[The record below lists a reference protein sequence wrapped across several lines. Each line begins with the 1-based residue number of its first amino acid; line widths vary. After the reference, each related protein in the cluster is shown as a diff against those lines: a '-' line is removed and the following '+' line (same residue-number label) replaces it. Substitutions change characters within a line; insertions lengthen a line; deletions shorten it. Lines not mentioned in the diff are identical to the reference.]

1 MAIKTVK
8 VSNLSLGASERDIK
22 EFFSFSGDI
31 EYVEMQSDTE
41 RCQLA
46 FVTFKDAQGAET
58 AVLLSGATIVDMT
71 VDIALDPDYKLPPA
85 ASAPLLPSE
94 GKTGAGA
101 ESAFQKAEDVVSS
114 MLAKGFILGKDAVN
128 KAKSFDEKHQLT
140 STASAK
146 VASFDKKIG
155 LTEKIS
161 IGTSIVND
169 KVREV
174 DEKLHVS
181 EKAKSAFAAAEQT
194 VSNAGS
200 AIMKNRYIL
209 TGTTW
214 VTGAFS
220 KVTKAAGEVG
230 QKTKEKVGI
239 VEDEQRRKMVDDFAQ
254 VHLSESPKSP
264 DSREQHSS
272 KPAPVR
278 AGPQSGRRPI
288 KHNFDGAV
296 PKVQCF
302 GESVKD
308 VKFLVKPVVAEV
320 LAAGLA
326 NK

>member
-1 MAIKTVK
+1 MSQIKTVK
-8 VSNLSLGASERDIK
+8 VSNLSLGASERDVH

-31 EYVEMQSDTE
+31 EYVEMRSDTE
-41 RCQLA
+41 RSQIA
-46 FVTFKDAQGAET
+46 FVTFKDVQGAET
-58 AVLLSGATIVDMT
+58 AILLSGATIIDMT
-71 VDIALDPDYKLPPA
+71 VEINPEPDYKLPPA
-85 ASAPLLPSE
+85 ACAPPLQQSDK
-94 GKTGAGA
+94 KTGGGS
-101 ESAFQKAEDVVSS
+101 ESALQKAEDVVSS

-128 KAKSFDEKHQLT
+128 QAKSFDEKHQLT

-146 VASFDKKIG
+146 VSSIDKKIG
-155 LTEKIS
+155 LTEKIT

-181 EKAKSAFAAAEQT
+181 EKAKSALAAAEQT

-200 AIMKNRYIL
+200 AIMKNRYVL

-254 VHLSESPKSP
+254 VHLSESPKAS
-264 DSREQHSS
+264 DSAELHPS
-272 KPAPVR
+272 KPAPV
-278 AGPQSGRRPI
+278 Q
-288 KHNFDGAV
+288 
-296 PKVQCF
+296 
-302 GESVKD
+302 
-308 VKFLVKPVVAEV
+308 
-320 LAAGLA
+320 GLIL
-326 NK
+326 

>member
-1 MAIKTVK
+1 MPIKTVK
-8 VSNLSLGASERDIK
+8 VSNLSLGATERDVN

-31 EYVEMQSDTE
+31 EYVEMRSDTV
-41 RCQLA
+41 RSQIA

-58 AVLLSGATIVDMT
+58 AILLSGATIIDMT
-71 VDIALDPDYKLPPA
+71 VEIQQDPDYKLPPA
-85 ASAPLLPSE
+85 ACAPPVQSDK
-94 GKTGAGA
+94 KTGGGA
-101 ESAFQKAEDVVSS
+101 ESALQKAEDVVSS

-128 KAKSFDEKHQLT
+128 KAKTFDEKHQLT

-146 VASFDKKIG
+146 VSSFDKKIG
-155 LTEKIS
+155 LTEKIT

-174 DEKLHVS
+174 DEKLQVS
-181 EKAKSAFAAAEQT
+181 EKAKSALAAAEQT

-200 AIMKNRYIL
+200 AIMKNRYVL

-254 VHLSESPKSP
+254 VHLSESPKASDAAELRP
-264 DSREQHSS
+264 S
-272 KPAPVR
+272 KPAP
-278 AGPQSGRRPI
+278 AQ
-288 KHNFDGAV
+288 
-296 PKVQCF
+296 
-302 GESVKD
+302 
-308 VKFLVKPVVAEV
+308 
-320 LAAGLA
+320 GLIL
-326 NK
+326 

>member
-1 MAIKTVK
+1 
-8 VSNLSLGASERDIK
+8 
-22 EFFSFSGDI
+22 
-31 EYVEMQSDTE
+31 
-41 RCQLA
+41 
-46 FVTFKDAQGAET
+46 
-58 AVLLSGATIVDMT
+58 
-71 VDIALDPDYKLPPA
+71 
-85 ASAPLLPSE
+85 
-94 GKTGAGA
+94 
-101 ESAFQKAEDVVSS
+101 

-155 LTEKIS
+155 LTEKIT

-181 EKAKSAFAAAEQT
+181 DKAKSAFAAAEQT

-214 VTGAFS
+214 VTGAFN

-254 VHLSESPKSP
+254 VHLSESPKAS
-264 DSREQHSS
+264 DSGEQHSS
-272 KPAPVR
+272 KPAPV
-278 AGPQSGRRPI
+278 
-288 KHNFDGAV
+288 H
-296 PKVQCF
+296 
-302 GESVKD
+302 
-308 VKFLVKPVVAEV
+308 
-320 LAAGLA
+320 GLIL
-326 NK
+326 